1 MMPARTIVGLPTS
14 LRLTLSNDHDE
25 PLDSQLAADG
35 ERAVKVAILMI
46 ASRDE
51 LRHGDKLTAH
61 DAGEAQSATVLRGPG
76 GGQ

>member
-1 MMPARTIVGLPTS
+1 MTMPARTIVGLPTS

-46 ASRDE
+46 ASREE
-51 LRHGDKLTAH
+51 LRHGDKLTVH
-61 DAGEAQSATVLRGPG
+61 DAGDDPGLTVARGRRR
-76 GGQ
+76 